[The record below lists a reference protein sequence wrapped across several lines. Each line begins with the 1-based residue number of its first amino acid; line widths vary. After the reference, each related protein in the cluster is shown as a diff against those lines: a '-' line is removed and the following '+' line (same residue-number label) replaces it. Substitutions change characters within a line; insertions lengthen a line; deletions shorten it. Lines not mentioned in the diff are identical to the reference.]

1 MKPRIAILTNFP
13 ADRRSFTGGVETAT
27 AALVE
32 GLRAHT
38 SEFDVHVVS
47 APTTITRDIEECTD
61 GMSFHFLGGL
71 HRAWLR
77 PRLPLRVAKTMRLL
91 RRLRPDLVH
100 CQDNPDL
107 ALGAI
112 LAGYRPVLTV
122 HGIASEEAPLRTGL
136 EFWSAHTAAWLGRL
150 TRPWLRAY
158 ICNSRYVASR
168 VPHTRPQY
176 AIPNAVGHA
185 FIEAKAAHLAD
196 CGSPQLVFIGVIAP
210 LKRPDDLVQAHARL
224 RPQFP
229 DLETVLCG
237 PTEDEAYEREL
248 RQGIA
253 QKGLDGVRFL
263 GVIDQARLVAL
274 LQTASALVLPSAQE
288 NAPMAVAEAM
298 AVGTPVVATRV
309 GAIPEMVEH
318 GVSGLLYRPGDVDE
332 LVACLGR
339 LLSDSALRE
348 LLGTNARAVARERF
362 TPAAVAG
369 ETVAVYRR
377 LLGEPAHS

>member
-1 MKPRIAILTNFP
+1 MTNFP

-32 GLRAHT
+32 GLQAYT
-38 SEFDVHVVS
+38 AEFDVHVIS
-47 APTTITRDIEECTD
+47 APTTASSDIEECAD

-71 HRAWLR
+71 HRPWLR
-77 PRLPLRVAKTMRLL
+77 PRLPLRVVKTRRLL

-122 HGIASEEAPLRTGL
+122 HGIAREEAPLRTGL
-136 EFWSAHTAAWLGRL
+136 EFWSAHTAVWLARL
-150 TRPWLRAY
+150 TRPWLSAY

-185 FIEAKAAHLAD
+185 FLDAQAAHVGECD
-196 CGSPQLVFIGVIAP
+196 SPRLVFIGVIAP
-210 LKRPDDLVQAHARL
+210 LKRPGDLVRAHERL
-224 RPQFP
+224 RAQFP
-229 DLETVLCG
+229 DLETDLCG

-248 RQGIA
+248 RHRVA
-253 QKGLDGVRFL
+253 QKALTGVRFL
-263 GVIDQARLVAL
+263 GVVDQARLVAL
-274 LQTASALVLPSAQE
+274 LQTATALVLPSAQE

-298 AVGTPVVATRV
+298 AVGIPVIATHV
-309 GAIPEMVEH
+309 GAIPEMVED
-318 GVSGLLYRPGDVDE
+318 GQTGLLYTAGDIDA

-339 LLSDSALRE
+339 LLSDTKLRVQ
-348 LLGTNARAVARERF
+348 LGTNGRAVARERF
-362 TPAAVAG
+362 TPAAVAR

-377 LLGEPAHS
+377 LLGEPAHT